1 MDEDNIIETNA
12 ARTDQDNTTTDDYVE
27 TNNAG
32 SNQDDLID
40 GRNLGNREANPV
52 LFGSD
57 RLVGKMS
64 DNMARAE
71 ADIDETPLRTENTY
85 DDKTD
90 DDNNDDSTD
99 KTYEAEPGE

>member
-1 MDEDNIIETNA
+1 MDEDNLVETNA

-27 TNNAG
+27 TNNAQSG
-32 SNQDDLID
+32 QDDLID
-40 GRNLGNREANPV
+40 QRNLGNREANPV

-57 RLVGKMS
+57 RLVGKMR
-64 DNMARAE
+64 DNMAASE

-85 DDKTD
+85 DDEAE
-90 DDNNDDSTD
+90 NNTTD